1 VRLLVAT
8 TNANKVREIR
18 ELLAGVPCELITLEA
33 YPAVSAPEETGR
45 TFEENARQKA
55 LYYAAATGELTVAE
69 DSGLEIDAL
78 GGAPGVKSA
87 RFGGVE
93 TSYPQKFAMLYE
105 ALRAA
110 GREAAGSDMG
120 SDTVSDPAGGD
131 SAARFVCA
139 VALARGERVVFEA
152 RGTVEGRIAGEPKGD
167 GGFGY
172 DPIFFYPPYN
182 RTLAEVPQAQKSVVS
197 HRGAA
202 FRKLREFLLFGSEQP
217 ASQRRDL
224 A

>member
-18 ELLAGVPCELITLEA
+18 ELLAGVPCELITLDA
-33 YPAVSAPEETGR
+33 YPAVAAPEETGR

-55 LYYAAATGELTVAE
+55 LYYAAATSELTVAE

-78 GGAPGVKSA
+78 GGAPGVESA

-93 TSYPQKFAMLYE
+93 TSYPQKFAMLYD

-110 GREAAGSDMG
+110 GRDAAGSDTVSDTG
-120 SDTVSDPAGGD
+120 SDTVSDPCDA
-131 SAARFVCA
+131 AARFVCA

-152 RGTVEGRIAGEPKGD
+152 RGTVEGRIAPEPRGE

-172 DPIFFYPPYN
+172 DPIFFYPPYD
-182 RTLAEVPQAQKSVVS
+182 RTLAEVPQTQKSVVS

-202 FRKLREFLLFGSEQP
+202 FRKLRQYLLTKERKGRED
-217 ASQRRDL
+217 RRD
-224 A
+224 